1 MGSARRNARG
11 PGGKK
16 EGGHKDHLGKN
27 FRKKNLAKNQG
38 LGQDSL
44 ESNLTRRPRWGG
56 GLLRAFRRAEVIVDA
71 VLFESCVGGVAVAM
85 TLASIFYFK
94 FWFL

>member
-1 MGSARRNARG
+1 MKLRHFLVIQA
-11 PGGKK
+11 
-16 EGGHKDHLGKN
+16 
-27 FRKKNLAKNQG
+27 
-38 LGQDSL
+38 
-44 ESNLTRRPRWGG
+44 
-56 GLLRAFRRAEVIVDA
+56 LRAFRRAEINVDA

>member
-1 MGSARRNARG
+1 MGSVG
-11 PGGKK
+11 III
-16 EGGHKDHLGKN
+16 H
-27 FRKKNLAKNQG
+27 
-38 LGQDSL
+38 S
-44 ESNLTRRPRWGG
+44 
-56 GLLRAFRRAEVIVDA
+56 LRAFRWAEVIFDA